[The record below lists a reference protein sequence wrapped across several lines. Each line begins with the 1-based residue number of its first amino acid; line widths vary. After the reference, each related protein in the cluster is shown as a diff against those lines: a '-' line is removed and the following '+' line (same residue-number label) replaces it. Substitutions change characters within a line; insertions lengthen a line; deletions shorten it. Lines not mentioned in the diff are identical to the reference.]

1 MAMFDDLA
9 AQYTALPSWAQ
20 IGIPVAGLGGIAYI
34 ALHKGSGGT
43 AVVSG
48 PGVSAG
54 ASNGGGGGNS
64 SSGGSAPPISSD
76 PGGGGTPQS
85 QPGPTAPP
93 INFTGPPSTLPG
105 VNYFGDYSSLIAPLT
120 TANPNASQAAVAS
133 AAAELTYAPTFS
145 KSIASWGSAQN
156 LSQPSNDTYV
166 LAQQY
171 YYALQN
177 PAAATGTMFANAAQ
191 DKSQLAQLTGQIT
204 GQGAAYWGAYPT
216 IPSNVLSAG
225 GNLTTSSTAVMQAAT
240 IASNSYVATPTTG
253 GTSASQPGNTNY
265 SAANATLYKNIQ
277 IYQNVANPTAKQK
290 AALATD
296 LATYRRQGGVLP

>member
-93 INFTGPPSTLPG
+93 INFLGPPTSGMYNPSAETPG
-105 VNYFGDYSSLIAPLT
+105 TPQYNALTNPDKPYLIA
-120 TANPNASQAAVAS
+120 
-133 AAAELTYAPTFS
+133 
-145 KSIASWGSAQN
+145 
-156 LSQPSNDTYV
+156 
-166 LAQQY
+166 
-171 YYALQN
+171 
-177 PAAATGTMFANAAQ
+177 
-191 DKSQLAQLTGQIT
+191 GQ
-204 GQGAAYWGAYPT
+204 
-216 IPSNVLSAG
+216 G
-225 GNLTTSSTAVMQAAT
+225 GNLQTFTPNSAVQWWNDYLAHPFDLYTAAPGSLPGSLVLSSAQAQQIMAVEAQYTGTGKTADPSAFSGFT
-240 IASNSYVATPTTG
+240 IAPNPYTNTSGNTNVATTASSG
-253 GTSASQPGNTNY
+253 GTAANSPGPTNY
-265 SAANATLYKNIQ
+265 SAANATLYKDIQ